1 MSLLLLFCAA
11 TAAMFCAAATAAK
24 ISGKNCWSFILKNSA
39 SVTKKGERGDFGG
52 FDRLVRQAV
61 PLMCCRQELQL
72 QPSLCH
78 NTAPMGFAQHAIG
91 RGSEC
96 ARPLSRWRQ

>member
-1 MSLLLLFCAA
+1 MVMSLLLLFCAA

-24 ISGKNCWSFILKNSA
+24 MSGKNCWSFILRNSA

-61 PLMCCRQELQL
+61 PLSDVL
-72 QPSLCH
+72 PPG
-78 NTAPMGFAQHAIG
+78 TAASALSVSQHGANG
-91 RGSEC
+91 LRAAC
-96 ARPLSRWRQ
+96 YW